1 MKFSRKILLVLILFL
16 FQLIAVGQESNLRR
30 KTFFPSASPKLL
42 DTFTVYP
49 STVKVFVKGI
59 LLPKEQY
66 EINPTNGTI
75 AFLQIPSDSVFVE
88 FRVLPINL
96 SKTYK
101 VRDTSQIY
109 ANHKGEYEK
118 FLQTQK
124 INYDDVFGS
133 SGLKKSG
140 SISRGLS
147 FGNNQNV
154 SLNSTLNLELSGDIA
169 PNLKILASV
178 TDKNIPMQPEGN
190 TSKLQ
195 EFDQV
200 FIQIYNDK
208 FKLIAGDFWINKPQG
223 YFLTYKKRGQ
233 GVSTEYQWKN
243 ATGGTWKTSAA
254 VGLSK
259 GKFAR
264 QIIQGVEGN
273 QGPYKLRGNENEPF
287 IVVLSGTEKV
297 YIDGRLLNRG
307 QENDYMINY
316 NTAEVTFTSR
326 NNITKDVRIVIEFQY
341 SDQNYARSLAIANI
355 AYQQNKFSFWLNTYS
370 EQDAKN
376 QTLQQS
382 LSDPQKLLLSSVGDS
397 LQLSHSLSI
406 DSIGFL
412 ENQNMYRKIDSL
424 GYSNVLVYS
433 IDPKK
438 AYNQCT
444 FTYVGTN
451 KGNYVFEKFNALG
464 KIFHWVAPI
473 NGQAQGDYEPIR
485 LLITPKQKQFVA
497 TGVSYKFS
505 PKNSVETEFASSN
518 NDLNTFSVLDKKNDE
533 GFSNHTKFNNELR
546 LSKDSLSAWKLKN
559 KAELEFLSNHFSPIE
574 IYRSAEF
581 DRDWNTRNKGF
592 MGSQLS
598 TSLASQIEHRKKGT
612 MGLEATR
619 YEIGSDYLGKK
630 AVFAGKW
637 KSHGVDADWTSSY
650 LESQTKQATNSY
662 IRHKATIT
670 KQLGK
675 LKIGYKDDQEDNRFS
690 TATLFNPASY
700 SFFDYQVFLAN
711 ADSSRLNYKLFYRER
726 YDKRSD
732 SSRLTPVAKARTLGS
747 EISFLSQKNQRLNF
761 ILNYRELVISN
772 SKLINQTPEN
782 TLLGRLD
789 YDLNVWKGAFTWN
802 SFYELGSGLELKKEF
817 LYIKVNDGQGVYTW
831 IDYNQDGIK
840 DLNEFEIAQF
850 VDQASYIRVFT
861 PSNNYVKTYSNE
873 LNQGIFFKPE
883 KIWQNATGIK
893 KVVGLFSDQLRMRIH
908 RKTNHFDGTSYFNP
922 FIFQIS
928 DTSLISTNYNLRN
941 TLYFNRTSSI
951 IGGEYIYQDNQTKT
965 LLATGFDARN
975 QRYHEFN
982 LRWNIKRVILFEI
995 NYQQGTKEVKAD
1007 YTSGRNFFLHYHQ
1020 LKPTISYQ
1028 PSTTT
1033 RFTLESRFSN
1043 KNAISGEHAYVKEL
1057 TLRSKYNQAEKG
1069 SFQAS
1074 FSILKI
1080 DFQGNAS
1087 SAVGFELLEALKPG
1101 NNATW
1106 NIGYQRNV
1114 SKKLQ
1119 ISIQY
1124 TGRKSE
1130 SSRMIHTGG
1139 MEVRAYF

>member
-1 MKFSRKILLVLILFL
+1 MKFSRKILLLLSLLL
-16 FQLIAVGQESNLRR
+16 FQFFVVGQESNLRR
-30 KTFFPSASPKLL
+30 KTLYPSASPQLL

-49 STVKVFVKGI
+49 TTVKVFVNGI
-59 LLPKEQY
+59 QLSKENY
-66 EINPTNGTI
+66 EINPTTGTI
-75 AFLQIPSDSVFVE
+75 TFLEIPSDSVLVE
-88 FRVLPINL
+88 FRVLPIQL

-109 ANHKGEYEK
+109 SMKKGEYDK

-124 INYDDVFGS
+124 QTYDEVFGS

-233 GVSTEYQWKN
+233 GISAEYQWNNPK
-243 ATGGTWKTSAA
+243 GGTWKSSAA

-259 GKFAR
+259 GKYAR
-264 QIIQGVEGN
+264 QIIPGVEGN

-287 IVVLSGTEKV
+287 IIVLSGTEKV

-326 NNITKDVRIVIEFQY
+326 NSITKDARIVVEFQY
-341 SDQNYARSLAIANI
+341 SDQNYARSLATANLS
-355 AYQQNKFSFWLNTYS
+355 YQQNKFAFWLNTYS

-382 LSDPQKLLLSSVGDS
+382 LSDQQKILIASVGDS
-397 LQLSHSLSI
+397 LKLAHSLSI
-406 DSIGFL
+406 DSLGFL
-412 ENQNMYRKIDSL
+412 ENQNMYRKIDTL
-424 GYSNVLVYS
+424 GFTNVLVYS
-433 IDPKK
+433 IDPKQ

-444 FTYVGTN
+444 FTYVGAN

-485 LLITPKQKQFVA
+485 LLITPKQKQFV
-497 TGVSYKFS
+497 TSGLSYKLS
-505 PKNSVETEFASSN
+505 PNNSIETEFASSK
-518 NDLNTFSVLDKKNDE
+518 NDLNTFSEKDKGNDV
-533 GFSNHTKFNNELR
+533 GLSNRTKFNNEIR
-546 LSKDSLSAWKLKN
+546 LSKDSLSLWKLKN
-559 KAELEFLSNHFSPIE
+559 KAEIEFLSKNFLPIE

-592 MGSQLS
+592 VGKQLS
-598 TSLASQIEHRKKGT
+598 TSVASTIEHLKKGT
-612 MGLEATR
+612 ISLEVTR

-637 KSHGVDADWTSSY
+637 KTHGLDADWTSSY
-650 LESQTKQATNSY
+650 LESQTLQSKNIY
-662 IRHKATIT
+662 LRHKATFT
-670 KQLGK
+670 KQFGK
-675 LKIGYKDDQEDNRFS
+675 VKIGYKDDQEDNRFS
-690 TATLFNPASY
+690 TATFFNPSSY
-700 SFFDYQVFLAN
+700 SFFDYQFFLAN
-711 ADSSRLNYKLFYRER
+711 VDSSKLNYKLFYRER
-726 YDKRSD
+726 YDQRSD
-732 SSRLTPVAKARTLGS
+732 STRLTPVAKARTFGS
-747 EISFLSQKNQRLNF
+747 ELTLLSQKNQRLNV
-761 ILNYRELVISN
+761 ILNYRELSITN

-782 TLLGRLD
+782 TLLGRVD
-789 YDLNVWKGAFTWN
+789 YDLNFWKGALTWN

-831 IDYNQDGIK
+831 IDYNKDGIK
-840 DLNEFEIAQF
+840 DLNEFEIAQY

-873 LNQGIFFKPE
+873 LNQGIFIKPE
-883 KIWQNATGIK
+883 KIWSTTTGFK
-893 KVVGLFSDQLRMRIH
+893 KFMTIFSDQARMRIN
-908 RKTNHFDGTSYFNP
+908 RKTNHLDGSSYLNP
-922 FIFQIS
+922 FIVKIS
-928 DTSLISTNYNLRN
+928 DTALISTNYNLRN
-941 TLYFNRTSSI
+941 TLFINRTSSI

-982 LRWNIKRVILFEI
+982 LRWNIKRVLLIEI

-1007 YTSGRNFFLHYHQ
+1007 YTTGRNFFLNYHQ
-1020 LKPTISYQ
+1020 LKPIVSYQ

-1033 RFTLESRFSN
+1033 RFTLETRFSN
-1043 KNAISGEHAYVKEL
+1043 KNAVSGEYAYVKEL

-1069 SFQAS
+1069 SLQAS
-1074 FSILKI
+1074 FSLLQI

-1106 NIGYQRNV
+1106 NVGYQRNV

>member
-1 MKFSRKILLVLILFL
+1 MKFSRKILLVLILLL
-16 FQLIAVGQESNLRR
+16 FQLLAIGQETNLRR
-30 KTFFPSASPKLL
+30 KTFFPSASPQLL

-75 AFLQIPSDSVFVE
+75 SFLQDQTDSVSVE
-88 FRVLPINL
+88 FRVLPIQL

-109 ANHKGEYEK
+109 NVQKGEYEK

-124 INYDDVFGS
+124 QTYDEVFGS

-233 GVSTEYQWKN
+233 GISTEYQWEN
-243 ATGGTWKTSAA
+243 ATGGIWKSSAA

-259 GKFAR
+259 GKYAR
-264 QIIQGVEGN
+264 QIIPGIEGN
-273 QGPYKLRGNENEPF
+273 QGPYKLKGNENEPF
-287 IVVLSGTEKV
+287 IIVLSGTEKV

-326 NNITKDVRIVIEFQY
+326 NNITKDARIVVEFQY
-341 SDQNYARSLAIANI
+341 SDQNYARSLATANL
-355 AYQQNKFSFWLNTYS
+355 AYQQKKFGFWLNTYS

-382 LSDPQKLLLSSVGDS
+382 LSDPQKLLLASVGDS
-397 LQLSHSLSI
+397 LQLAHSLSI

-412 ENQNMYRKIDSL
+412 ENQNMYRKIDTL
-424 GYSNVLVYS
+424 GFSNVLVYS
-433 IDPKK
+433 IDPKQ
-438 AYNQCT
+438 AYNQST
-444 FTYVGTN
+444 FTYVGEN

-473 NGQAQGDYEPIR
+473 NGLPQGDYEPIR

-497 TGVSYKFS
+497 SGISYKLS
-505 PKNSVETEFASSN
+505 PQNSIESEFASSK
-518 NDLNTFSVLDKKNDE
+518 NDLNTFSLLDKGNDV
-533 GFSNHTKFNNELR
+533 GVSNRTKFNNEIPLG
-546 LSKDSLSAWKLKN
+546 KDSLHLWKLKN
-559 KAELEFLSNHFSPIE
+559 KAEIEYLSKNFLPIE

-592 MGSQLS
+592 TGRQLS
-598 TSLASQIEHRKKGT
+598 TSFASTIEHLKKGT
-612 MGLEATR
+612 IGLEATR
-619 YEIGSDYLGKK
+619 YEIGTDYIGKK

-637 KSHGVDADWTSSY
+637 KTHGLDADWTSSY
-650 LESQTKQATNSY
+650 LESQTLQNKNTY
-662 IRHKATIT
+662 LRHKATLT
-670 KQLGK
+670 KQFGK
-675 LKIGYKDDQEDNRFS
+675 IKIGYKDDQEDNRFS
-690 TATLFNPASY
+690 TATLFNPSSY
-700 SFFDYQVFLAN
+700 SFFDYQFFLAN
-711 ADSSRLNYKLFYRER
+711 ADSSKLNYNLFYRER
-726 YDKRSD
+726 YDQRSD
-732 SSRLTPVAKARTLGS
+732 STRLTPVAKARTFGS
-747 EISFLSQKNQRLNF
+747 ELTLISQKNQRLNI
-761 ILNYRELVISN
+761 ILNYRELSISN
-772 SKLINQTPEN
+772 SKLINQPPEN

-789 YDLNVWKGAFTWN
+789 YDLNFWKGALTWN

-831 IDYNQDGIK
+831 IDYNKDGIK
-840 DLNEFEIAQF
+840 DLNEFEISQYI
-850 VDQASYIRVFT
+850 DQASYIRVFT
-861 PSNNYVKTYSNE
+861 PSNNYIKTYSNE
-873 LNQGIFFKPE
+873 LNQGIFIKPE
-883 KIWQNATGIK
+883 KIWSNATGLK
-893 KVVGLFSDQLRMRIH
+893 KFITIFSDQARMRIN
-908 RKTNHFDGTSYFNP
+908 RKTNQLEGSSYFNP
-922 FIFQIS
+922 FVINIS

-941 TLYFNRTSSI
+941 TLFINRTNSI

-982 LRWNIKRVILFEI
+982 LRWNIKRVILLEI

-1007 YTSGRNFFLHYHQ
+1007 YTSGRNFFLNYHQ
-1020 LKPTISYQ
+1020 LKPMVSYQ

-1033 RFTLESRFSN
+1033 RFTLETRFSN
-1043 KNAISGEHAYVKEL
+1043 KNAISGEYAYVKEV
-1057 TLRSKYNQAEKG
+1057 TLRSKYNQTEKG
-1069 SFQAS
+1069 SLQAS
-1074 FSILKI
+1074 FSLLQI

-1101 NNATW
+1101 NNAMW
-1106 NIGYQRNV
+1106 NVGYQRNV

>member
-1 MKFSRKILLVLILFL
+1 
-16 FQLIAVGQESNLRR
+16 
-30 KTFFPSASPKLL
+30 
-42 DTFTVYP
+42 
-49 STVKVFVKGI
+49 VKVYVHGQ
-59 LLPKEQY
+59 LLPKEYY
-66 EINPTNGTI
+66 EINPTTGTI
-75 AFLQIPSDSVFVE
+75 FFTQLPNDSVQIE
-88 FRVLPINL
+88 FRVLPIQL

-109 ANHKGEYEK
+109 APQKGDYEK
-118 FLQTQK
+118 FLQAQK
-124 INYDDVFGS
+124 LNYDDVFGS

-208 FKLIAGDFWINKPQG
+208 FKLIAGDFWINKPPG

-233 GVSTEYQWKN
+233 GISTEYQWKN
-243 ATGGTWKTSAA
+243 ATGGNWKSSAA

-259 GKFAR
+259 GKYAR
-264 QIIQGVEGN
+264 QIIQGIEGN
-273 QGPYKLRGNENEPF
+273 QGPYRLKGNENEPF
-287 IVVLSGTEKV
+287 IIALSGTEKV
-297 YIDGRLLNRG
+297 YIDGRLLSRG
-307 QENDYMINY
+307 QENDYLINY

-326 NNITKDVRIVIEFQY
+326 NNITKDARIVIEFQY
-341 SDQNYARSLAIANI
+341 SDQNYARSLATANI
-355 AYQQNKFSFWLNTYS
+355 SFQKNKFDFWLNSYS

-382 LSDPQKLLLSSVGDS
+382 LSNPQKLLLASVGDS
-397 LQLSHSLSI
+397 LQQANALSI
-406 DSIGFL
+406 DSIGFI

-433 IDPKK
+433 IDPKQ
-438 AYNQCT
+438 AYNQCI

-464 KIFHWVAPI
+464 KIFHWVKPI
-473 NGQAQGDYEPIR
+473 NGQPQGDYEPIR
-485 LLITPKQKQFVA
+485 LLITPKQKQFI
-497 TGVSYKFS
+497 TSGFSYKFS
-505 PKNSVETEFASSN
+505 KQNSIETEFASSK
-518 NDLNTFSVLDKKNDE
+518 NDQNTFSQLDKGNDA
-533 GFSNHTKFNNELR
+533 GLSNRTKFNNEL
-546 LSKDSLSAWKLKN
+546 LIGKDSLSDWKLKN
-559 KAELEFLSNHFSPIE
+559 KAELEWLSTHFSPIE

-592 MGSQLS
+592 TGQQLS
-598 TSLASQIEHRKKGT
+598 TSIASTIEHRKKGNI
-612 MGLEATR
+612 GIEATR
-619 YEIGSDYLGKK
+619 YAIGSDYLGKK

-637 KSHGVDADWTSSY
+637 KSNGFDADWTSSY
-650 LESQTKQATNSY
+650 LISQTNVANNTY
-662 IRHKATIT
+662 VRHKATIT

-732 SSRLTPVAKARTLGS
+732 SSRLTPVAKARTVGS
-747 EISFLSQKNQRLNF
+747 EISVLSQKNQRLNV
-761 ILNYRELVISN
+761 ILNYRELTIAN
-772 SKLINQTPEN
+772 TQLIQQTPEN
-782 TLLGRLD
+782 TLLGRVD
-789 YDLNVWKGAFTWN
+789 YDLNFWKGAISWN

-831 IDYNQDGIK
+831 IDYNHDGIK

-873 LNQGIFFKPE
+873 LNQGIFLKPE
-883 KIWQNATGIK
+883 KIWSNANGFK
-893 KVVGLFSDQLRMRIH
+893 KYLTILSNQTRMRIH
-908 RKTNHFDGTSYFNP
+908 RKTNHADGSAYFNP
-922 FIFQIS
+922 FIFQIA

-941 TLYFNRTSSI
+941 TLYVNRTSSI
-951 IGGEYIYQDNQTKT
+951 IGGEYIYQDNLTKN

-975 QRYHEFN
+975 QRYHELN
-982 LRWNIKRVILFEI
+982 LRWNIQRVILLEI
-995 NYQQGTKEVKAD
+995 NFQQGTKEVKAD
-1007 YTSGRNFFLHYHQ
+1007 YTSGRNFFLKYRQ
-1020 LKPTISYQ
+1020 LKPTLSYQ

-1033 RFTLESRFSN
+1033 RFTVETRFSN
-1043 KNAISGEHAYVKEL
+1043 KNALSGEFAYVKEL

-1069 SFQAS
+1069 SLQAS
-1074 FSILKI
+1074 FSMLQIH
-1080 DFQGNAS
+1080 FQGNAN

-1106 NIGYQRNV
+1106 NVGYQRNV

-1130 SSRMIHTGG
+1130 NSRTIHTGG

>member
-1 MKFSRKILLVLILFL
+1 MKSTPKILLVLSLLL
-16 FQLIAVGQESNLRR
+16 FQFFVIGQESNLRR
-30 KTFFPSASPKLL
+30 KTLYPSASPQIL

-49 STVKVFVKGI
+49 TTVKVFVKGI
-59 LLPKEQY
+59 LLPKENY
-66 EINPTNGTI
+66 EINPTTGTI
-75 AFLQIPSDSVFVE
+75 SFLQLPNDSVLVE
-88 FRVLPINL
+88 FRVLPIQL
-96 SKTYK
+96 SKIYK

-109 ANHKGEYEK
+109 TVHKGEYEK

-124 INYDDVFGS
+124 QTYDEVFGS

-154 SLNSTLNLELSGDIA
+154 SLNSTLNLELSGDIS

-208 FKLIAGDFWINKPQG
+208 FKLIAGDFWINKPHG

-233 GVSTEYQWKN
+233 GISTEYQWNNQK
-243 ATGGTWKTSAA
+243 GGMWKSSAA

-259 GKFAR
+259 GKYAR
-264 QIIQGVEGN
+264 QIIPGIEGN
-273 QGPYKLRGNENEPF
+273 QGPYKLKGNENEPF
-287 IVVLSGTEKV
+287 IIVLSGTEKV

-307 QENDYMINY
+307 QENDNKINN

-326 NNITKDVRIVIEFQY
+326 KIITKDVRIVVEFQY
-341 SDQNYARSLAIANI
+341 SDQNYARSLATANLSYTKDNF
-355 AYQQNKFSFWLNTYS
+355 AFWLNTYS

-382 LSDPQKLLLSSVGDS
+382 LSDQQKLLLASVGDS
-397 LQLSHSLSI
+397 LKLAHSLSI

-412 ENQNMYRKIDSL
+412 ENQNMYRKIDTL
-424 GYSNVLVYS
+424 GFTNVLVYS
-433 IDPKK
+433 IDPKQ

-444 FTYVGTN
+444 FTYVGAN

-473 NGQAQGDYEPIR
+473 NGQPQGDYEPIR

-497 TGVSYKFS
+497 SGISYKLS
-505 PKNSVETEFASSN
+505 PNNSFETEFASSK
-518 NDLNTFSVLDKKNDE
+518 NDINTFSEKDKGNDV
-533 GFSNHTKFNNELR
+533 GLSNRTKFNNEIR
-546 LSKDSLSAWKLKN
+546 LGKDSLSPWKLKN
-559 KAELEFLSNHFSPIE
+559 KAELEFLSKNFLPVE

-592 MGSQLS
+592 VGQQLS
-598 TSLASQIEHRKKGT
+598 TSLASTIENLKKGT
-612 MGLEATR
+612 IQLEATR

-630 AVFAGKW
+630 AVFTGKW
-637 KSHGVDADWTSSY
+637 KTHGLDADWTSSY
-650 LESQTKQATNSY
+650 LESQTLQNKNTY
-662 IRHKATIT
+662 LRHKVTLT
-670 KQLGK
+670 KQFGK
-675 LKIGYKDDQEDNRFS
+675 VKIGYKDDQEDNRFNTS
-690 TATLFNPASY
+690 TLFNPSSY
-700 SFFDYQVFLAN
+700 SFFDYQFFLAN
-711 ADSSRLNYKLFYRER
+711 ADSSKLNYKLFYRER
-726 YDKRSD
+726 YDQRSD
-732 SSRLTPVAKARTLGS
+732 STRLTPVAKARTFGS
-747 EISFLSQKNQRLNF
+747 ELTILSQKNQRLNF
-761 ILNYRELVISN
+761 ILNYRELSITN

-782 TLLGRLD
+782 TLLGRVD
-789 YDLNVWKGAFTWN
+789 YDLNFWKGAVTWN

-831 IDYNQDGIK
+831 IDYNKDGIK
-840 DLNEFEIAQF
+840 DLNEFEIAQY

-873 LNQGIFFKPE
+873 LNQGIFIKPE
-883 KIWQNATGIK
+883 KIWSNTTGLK
-893 KVVGLFSDQLRMRIH
+893 KFLTIFSDQARMRIN
-908 RKTNHFDGTSYFNP
+908 RKTNQLDGSSYFNP
-922 FIFQIS
+922 FVMNIS
-928 DTSLISTNYNLRN
+928 DTTLISTNYNLRN
-941 TLYFNRTSSI
+941 TLFINRTSSI

-975 QRYHEFN
+975 QRYDELN
-982 LRWNIKRVILFEI
+982 LRWNIKRVILVEI

-1007 YTSGRNFFLHYHQ
+1007 YTTGRNFFLNYHQ
-1020 LKPTISYQ
+1020 LKPMVSYQ

-1033 RFTLESRFSN
+1033 RFTLETRFSN
-1043 KNAISGEHAYVKEL
+1043 KNAISGEYAYVKEV
-1057 TLRSKYNQAEKG
+1057 TLRSKYNQPEKG
-1069 SFQAS
+1069 SLQAS
-1074 FSILKI
+1074 FSLLQI

-1106 NIGYQRNV
+1106 NVGYQRNV

>member
-1 MKFSRKILLVLILFL
+1 VKFARKILLLLSLLL
-16 FQLIAVGQESNLRR
+16 FQFFVIGQESNLRR
-30 KTFFPSASPKLL
+30 KTLYPSASPQLL

-49 STVKVFVKGI
+49 TTVKVFVNGI
-59 LLPKEQY
+59 QFSKENY
-66 EINPTNGTI
+66 EINSTTGTI
-75 AFLQIPSDSVFVE
+75 SFLQIPKDSVCVE
-88 FRVLPINL
+88 FRVLPMNL

-101 VRDTSQIY
+101 VRDTSQIFTIQ
-109 ANHKGEYEK
+109 KGEYEK

-124 INYDDVFGS
+124 QTYDEVFGS

-154 SLNSTLNLELSGDIA
+154 SLNSTLNLELSGDIS

-208 FKLIAGDFWINKPQG
+208 FKLIAGDFWINKPPG

-233 GVSTEYQWKN
+233 GISTEYEWNTLKGGNWKS
-243 ATGGTWKTSAA
+243 SAA

-259 GKFAR
+259 GKYAR
-264 QIIQGVEGN
+264 QIIPGIEGN
-273 QGPYKLRGNENEPF
+273 QGPYKLKGNENEPF
-287 IVVLSGTEKV
+287 IIVLSGTEKV

-326 NNITKDVRIVIEFQY
+326 NSITKDARIVVEFQY
-341 SDQNYARSLAIANI
+341 SDQNYARSLATANLS
-355 AYQQNKFSFWLNTYS
+355 YSKDNFSFWLNTYS

-382 LSDPQKLLLSSVGDS
+382 LSDQQKLLIASVGDS
-397 LQLSHSLSI
+397 LQLAHTFSV

-412 ENQNMYRKIDSL
+412 ENQNMYRKIDTL
-424 GYSNVLVYS
+424 GFTNVLVYS
-433 IDPKK
+433 IDPKQ

-444 FTYVGTN
+444 FTYVGAN
-451 KGNYVFEKFNALG
+451 RGNYVFEKFNALG

-473 NGQAQGDYEPIR
+473 NGQPQGDYEPIR
-485 LLITPKQKQFVA
+485 LLITPKQKQFVS
-497 TGVSYKFS
+497 TGASYKLS
-505 PKNSVETEFASSN
+505 KTNTIETEFASSKN
-518 NDLNTFSVLDKKNDE
+518 NQNTFSQLDKSNDV
-533 GFSNHTKFNNELR
+533 GFSNRTRFTNEMKLG
-546 LSKDSLSAWKLKN
+546 KDSIAQWKLKS
-559 KAELEFLSNHFSPIE
+559 KAEIEYLSANFTNIE
-574 IYRSAEF
+574 VYRSAEF

-592 MGSQLS
+592 VGQQLS
-598 TSLASQIEHRKKGT
+598 TSLGTNLEHSKKGT
-612 MGLEATR
+612 IGLEATR
-619 YEIGSDYLGKK
+619 YEIGSNYLGNK

-637 KSHGVDADWTSSY
+637 KSRGFSADWTSSY
-650 LESQTKQATNSY
+650 LDSKTATLQNSY
-662 IRHKATIT
+662 LRHKAVIS
-670 KQLGK
+670 QQIGK
-675 LKIGYKDDQEDNRFS
+675 IKLGYKDDQEENRFS
-690 TATLFNPASY
+690 ASSLLNPSSY
-700 SFFDYQVFLAN
+700 SFYDYQFFLAN
-711 ADSSRLNYKLFYRER
+711 ADSSHINYKVFYRER

-732 SSRLTPVAKARTLGS
+732 SSRLTPVAKARTFGS
-747 EISFLSQKNQRLNF
+747 ELSVLSQKNQRLNF
-761 ILNYRELVISN
+761 ILNYRELTISN
-772 SKLINQTPEN
+772 SKLMNQAPEN
-782 TLLGRLD
+782 TLLGRVD
-789 YDLNVWKGAFTWN
+789 YDLNFWKGALTWN
-802 SFYELGSGLELKKEF
+802 SFYEIGSGLELKKEF

-831 IDYNQDGIK
+831 IDYNLDGIK
-840 DLNEFEIAQF
+840 DLNEFEVSQY

-861 PSNNYVKTYSNE
+861 PSNNYTKTFSNE
-873 LNQGIFFKPE
+873 LNQGLFLKPE
-883 KIWQNATGIK
+883 RIWSSSEGIK
-893 KVVGLFSDQLRMRIH
+893 KVASYFSNQIRMRIN
-908 RKTNHFDGTSYFNP
+908 RKTNQFDAKTSLNP
-922 FIFQIS
+922 FASSIN
-928 DTSLISTNYNLRN
+928 DVNLISTNYNLRN

-951 IGGEYIYQDNQTKT
+951 FGAEYIFQDNQTKT

-975 QRYHEFN
+975 QRYHELN
-982 LRWNIKRVILFEI
+982 IRWNVLKVILIES
-995 NYQQGTKEVKAD
+995 NYQIGTKEVNAD
-1007 YTSGRNFFLHYHQ
+1007 YTTGRNFYLNYQ
-1020 LKPTISYQ
+1020 QIKPSISYQ
-1028 PSTTT
+1028 PSTIT
-1033 RFTLESRFSN
+1033 RFTIDSRFST
-1043 KNAISGEHAYVKEL
+1043 KLVKTGESATVKEI
-1057 TLRSKYNQAEKG
+1057 TFRIKYNQAEKG
-1069 SFQAS
+1069 SLQSS
-1074 FSILKI
+1074 FSMLQIN
-1080 DFQGNAS
+1080 FQGNAS

-1106 NIGYQRNV
+1106 NVGYQRNV

>member
-1 MKFSRKILLVLILFL
+1 MKSTKKILLVLSLLL
-16 FQLIAVGQESNLRR
+16 FQFFAIGQESNLRR
-30 KTFFPSASPKLL
+30 KTFFPSAYPQLL

-49 STVKVFVKGI
+49 STLKVFVKGV
-59 LLPKEQY
+59 LLSKEHY
-66 EINPTNGTI
+66 EINPTTGTI
-75 AFLQIPSDSVFVE
+75 SFLQLPNDSVLVE
-88 FRVLPINL
+88 FRVLPIQL

-101 VRDTSQIY
+101 IRDTSQIY
-109 ANHKGEYEK
+109 NVQKGEYEK

-124 INYDDVFGS
+124 QTYDEVFGS

-208 FKLIAGDFWINKPQG
+208 FKLIAGDFWIGKPQG

-233 GVSTEYQWKN
+233 GISTEYQWNTNK
-243 ATGGTWKTSAA
+243 GGNWKSSAA

-259 GKFAR
+259 GKYAR
-264 QIIQGVEGN
+264 QIIQGIEGN
-273 QGPYKLRGNENEPF
+273 QGPYKLIGNEKEPF
-287 IVVLSGTEKV
+287 IIVLSGTEKV

-326 NNITKDVRIVIEFQY
+326 NNITKDARIVVEFQY
-341 SDQNYARSLAIANI
+341 SDQNYARSLVTANL
-355 AYQQNKFSFWLNTYS
+355 AYKKDNFSFWLNTYS

-382 LSDPQKLLLSSVGDS
+382 LSDTQKLLLASVGDS
-397 LQLSHSLSI
+397 LQQAHSLSI

-412 ENQNMYRKIDSL
+412 DNQNMYSKIDTL
-424 GYSNVLVYS
+424 GFSNVLVYS
-433 IDPKK
+433 IDPKQ
-438 AYNQCT
+438 AYYQCT
-444 FTYVGTN
+444 FTFVGAN

-464 KIFHWVAPI
+464 KVFHWIAPI
-473 NGQAQGDYEPIR
+473 NGQPQGDYEPIR
-485 LLITPKQKQFVA
+485 LLISPKQKQFVS
-497 TGVSYKFS
+497 TGIAYQLSEQ
-505 PKNSVETEFASSN
+505 NSIETEFASSK
-518 NDLNTFSVLDKKNDE
+518 NDQNTFSQFDKGNDV
-533 GFSNHTKFNNELR
+533 GFSNHTRFNNEIKLGKDT
-546 LSKDSLSAWKLKN
+546 LSNWKLKS
-559 KAELEFLSNHFSPIE
+559 KAELEFLSKNFSPIE

-592 MGSQLS
+592 LGQQVS
-598 TSLASQIEHRKKGT
+598 TSLATNIIHRKKGT
-612 MGLEATR
+612 IGVEATR

-630 AVFAGKW
+630 AIFTGKW
-637 KSHGVDADWTSSY
+637 KTHGFDTDWTSSY
-650 LESQTKQATNSY
+650 LESQSKQNKNSY
-662 IRHKATIT
+662 LRHKATIT
-670 KQLGK
+670 KQIGK
-675 LKIGYKDDQEDNRFS
+675 VKIGYKDDQEDNRFS
-690 TATLFNPASY
+690 TATLFNPSSY
-700 SFFDYQVFLAN
+700 SFFDYQFFLAN
-711 ADSSRLNYKLFYRER
+711 ADSSRLNYKIFYRER

-732 SSRLTPVAKARTLGS
+732 SSRLTPVAKARTFGS
-747 EISFLSQKNQRLNF
+747 ELTLLAQKNQRLNF
-761 ILNYRELVISN
+761 ILNYRELSISN
-772 SKLINQTPEN
+772 AKLINQTPEN
-782 TLLGRLD
+782 TLLGRID
-789 YDLNVWKGAFTWN
+789 YDLNLWKNAVTWN

-831 IDYNQDGIK
+831 IDYNHDGIK
-840 DLNEFEIAQF
+840 DLNEFEIAQY

-873 LNQGIFFKPE
+873 LNQGLFIKPE
-883 KIWQNATGIK
+883 KIWQNATGIR
-893 KVVGLFSDQLRMRIH
+893 KVAMLFSDQVRMRIN
-908 RKTNHFDGTSYFNP
+908 RKTNHFEGNSYFNP
-922 FIFQIS
+922 FVTRIS
-928 DTSLISTNYNLRN
+928 DTTLISTNYNLRN
-941 TLYFNRTSSI
+941 TLYINRTSSI

-975 QRYHEFN
+975 QRYHELN
-982 LRWNIKRVILFEI
+982 LRWNIKRVILLEI

-1007 YTSGRNFFLHYHQ
+1007 YTTGRNYFLYYHQ
-1020 LKPTISYQ
+1020 LKPMISYQ

-1033 RFTLESRFSN
+1033 RYTLETRFSN
-1043 KNAISGEHAYVKEL
+1043 KNAITGEYAYVKEL

-1069 SFQAS
+1069 SLQAS
-1074 FSILKI
+1074 FSLLQI

-1106 NIGYQRNV
+1106 NVGYQRNV